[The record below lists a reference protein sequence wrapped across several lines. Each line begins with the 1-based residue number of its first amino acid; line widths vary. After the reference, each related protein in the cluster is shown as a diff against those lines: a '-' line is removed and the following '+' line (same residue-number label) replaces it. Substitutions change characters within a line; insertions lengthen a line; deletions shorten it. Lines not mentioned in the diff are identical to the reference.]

1 MKAPYFQVDAFARE
15 PFSGNPAG
23 VCLLDKWLPDTQL
36 QQIAFE
42 NGLSET
48 AFVVL
53 EKKSFAL
60 RWFTPTVEVDL
71 CGHATLAAAH
81 VLSEHM
87 AFGEPWKF
95 HTRSGLLTVSRMDG
109 RLTLDFPARPAE
121 AVAEVP
127 TDLVDGL
134 GATPDAVLKSRDY
147 LAVFSSEKEVQALAP
162 DFARIA
168 RLDCLG
174 VIATAPGDTVDFVSR
189 FFAPGAGVPEDPV
202 TGSAH
207 CTLVPYWAERLGQPK
222 LAARQVSARGGD
234 LWCEL
239 QGDRVLIG
247 GHAVTYLEGQITL
260 PAEKLAR
267 AVP

>member
-1 MKAPYFQVDAFARE
+1 
-15 PFSGNPAG
+15 
-23 VCLLDKWLPDTQL
+23 LL
-36 QQIAFE
+36 
-42 NGLSET
+42 
-48 AFVVL
+48 
-53 EKKSFAL
+53 
-60 RWFTPTVEVDL
+60 
-71 CGHATLAAAH
+71 
-81 VLSEHM
+81 
-87 AFGEPWKF
+87 
-95 HTRSGLLTVSRMDG
+95 
-109 RLTLDFPARPAE
+109 
-121 AVAEVP
+121 
-127 TDLVDGL
+127 DGL

-162 DFARIA
+162 DFACLA
-168 RLDCLG
+168 GLDCLG
-174 VIATAPGDTVDFVSR
+174 VIATAPGDSVDFVSR

-207 CTLVPYWAERLGQPK
+207 CTLVPYWAGLLGRPK

-239 QGDRVLIG
+239 QGDRVLIS